1 MHKIKFSKPFNDILN
16 IKNDFFK
23 QNNFYLRQ
31 AVYWNKFYANQPKR
45 VNCKNCKKK
54 LGKEIFKSH
63 FVNYTICNICSH
75 FNGLYEDTDKFNNFL
90 YKNDKDEKFSR
101 FYHKNYNLR
110 LRKIYQPKLNFL
122 KEVIKKPKEIL
133 DLGCGAGHFVKACEL
148 KSIKASGYD
157 VSKSMV
163 NLGNRMLK
171 INKIYNFEIN
181 DIYKYVQDSTHE
193 VISILGVLEHLKH
206 PDLIFKNFKNSK
218 AKYLYISVPLFSFSV
233 FLEHAFQ
240 DVFPR
245 VLGGVHN
252 HLYTEKSLKYIIKKN
267 KLKIIGEWW
276 FGTDMMDLLRFIK
289 VKSNPKNAKKFKNN
303 LSHYF
308 ISIIDDLQ
316 KVLDQK
322 KLCGDVHLVLK
333 KS

>member
-1 MHKIKFSKPFNDILN
+1 M
-16 IKNDFFK
+16 
-23 QNNFYLRQ
+23 
-31 AVYWNKFYANQPKR
+31 
-45 VNCKNCKKK
+45 
-54 LGKEIFKSH
+54 
-63 FVNYTICNICSH
+63 
-75 FNGLYEDTDKFNNFL
+75 
-90 YKNDKDEKFSR
+90 
-101 FYHKNYNLR
+101 
-110 LRKIYQPKLNFL
+110 
-122 KEVIKKPKEIL
+122 
-133 DLGCGAGHFVKACEL
+133 
-148 KSIKASGYD
+148 
-157 VSKSMV
+157 
-163 NLGNRMLK
+163 
-171 INKIYNFEIN
+171 
-181 DIYKYVQDSTHE
+181 
-193 VISILGVLEHLKH
+193 GVLEHLKH

-267 KLKIIGEWW
+267 ELQIIGEWW
-276 FGTDMMDLLRFIK
+276 FGTDMMDLLRFMK

>member
-1 MHKIKFSKPFNDILN
+1 MQKIKFSKPANDILN
-16 IKNDFFK
+16 IKNDFFNH
-23 QNNFYLRQ
+23 NNFYLNQ
-31 AVYWNKFYANQPKR
+31 AINWNKLYANQPKR
-45 VNCKNCKKK
+45 INCKNCKKK
-54 LGKEIFKSH
+54 LSREIFKSH

-75 FNGLYEDTDKFNNFL
+75 FNGLHQDTDEFNNFL
-90 YKNDKDEKFSR
+90 YKNAKDEKFSK
-101 FYHKNYNLR
+101 FYNKNYNLR

-163 NLGNRMLK
+163 NLGNKMLK
-171 INKIYNFEIN
+171 INKIYNFGIN
-181 DIYKYVQDSTHE
+181 DIYKYVRDSTYE
-193 VISILGVLEHLKH
+193 VISILGVVEHLKH

-276 FGTDMMDLLRFIK
+276 FGTDMMDLLRFLK
-289 VKSNPKNAKKFKNN
+289 VKSNPKNAKKFKKN
-303 LSHYF
+303 LSYYF

-333 KS
+333 KL